1 MRDVVIVG
9 GGAAG
14 VNAAVIAASSGCRV
28 TLVDSGPQPGGQYY
42 RGSPAG
48 SPSPTGG
55 PTGRFADMCDRLAA
69 LEGSGQ
75 VELLFDHYAYA
86 LERADA
92 GFTLRVRGDDRHRS
106 DLTEIRARAVV
117 IATGAFDRQLPF
129 PGWDLPGVMS
139 GGAAQALIKGS
150 GVLPG
155 KRIAVAGT
163 GPFLLAVAS
172 TILNAGAD
180 LAAVIEANDPIAIT
194 RRVRSTL
201 PVIGKSGELAG
212 YLATLARHRVPY
224 LRRHRVTRA
233 HGSDRLEAITV
244 SRVDADW
251 HTLPGTERDI
261 EVDTLAI
268 GYGFTAQTDLLGA
281 ARFVRGADGGIA
293 VAVDDRQE
301 TSVRGLFAAGET
313 TGVGGVDLAAY
324 EGLLAGAAAAEHC
337 GKTPA
342 LSAAAETQARRRVRD
357 LRKFADSLHATFP
370 VREGWRADVDGATL
384 VCRCEEVA
392 AQQVRDAVDMGA
404 TDARAVKLITRAG
417 MGWCQGRV
425 CGPIVDRLCGFDDLA
440 SLVGAATRPVAAPVP
455 LGALAEQR
463 VEG

>member
-1 MRDVVIVG
+1 MRDVVVVG

-42 RGSPAG
+42 RG
-48 SPSPTGG
+48 G
-55 PTGRFADMCDRLAA
+55 PTGRFAEMCDRLAA
-69 LEGSGQ
+69 LKASGRA
-75 VELLFDHYAYA
+75 ELLFGHYAYA
-86 LERADA
+86 LESTDD
-92 GFTLRVRGDDRHRS
+92 GFRVRVRGDDRHRADIS
-106 DLTEIRARAVV
+106 AIHARAAV

-129 PGWDLPGVMS
+129 PGWTLPGVMS
-139 GGAAQALIKGS
+139 GGAAQALVKGS

-155 KRIAVAGT
+155 QRIAIAGT
-163 GPFLLAVAS
+163 GPFLLAVAA
-172 TILNAGAD
+172 TVLDAGGEVV
-180 LAAVIEANDPIAIT
+180 AVIEANDPIAIT

-233 HGSDRLEAITV
+233 HGSDRLESITV
-244 SRVDADW
+244 SKVDADW
-251 HTLPGTERDI
+251 RTVPGTERKI
-261 EVDTLAI
+261 EIDALAI

-281 ARFVRGADGGIA
+281 ARFVRGADDGIA

-337 GKTPA
+337 GMAPA
-342 LSAAAETQARRRVRD
+342 LTAKAETQARRRVRD
-357 LRKFADSLHATFP
+357 LRRFAETLHATFP
-370 VREGWRADVDGATL
+370 VREGWRDDVDDETL
-384 VCRCEEVA
+384 VCRCEEVS
-392 AQQVRDAVDMGA
+392 AQQVRDAVQMGA
-404 TDARAVKLITRAG
+404 TDARSVKLITRAG

-425 CGPIVDRLCGFDDLA
+425 CGPIVDGLCGFDDLA

-455 LGALAEQR
+455 LGALAGQQ

>member
-1 MRDVVIVG
+1 MRDVVVVG

-28 TLVDSGPQPGGQYY
+28 TLIDSGPDPGGQYY
-42 RGSPAG
+42 RG
-48 SPSPTGG
+48 G
-55 PTGRFADMCDRLAA
+55 PTGRFAEMCARLA
-69 LEGSGQ
+69 
-75 VELLFDHYAYA
+75 ELRQTGAANTLFAHSAYA
-86 LERADA
+86 LERTDA
-92 GFTLRVRGDDRHRS
+92 GFRIRFRGDDRHRG
-106 DLTEIRARAVV
+106 DIGVTDARAVV

-129 PGWDLPGVMS
+129 PGWTLPGVMS
-139 GGAAQALIKGS
+139 GGAAQALVKGS

-155 KRIAVAGT
+155 QRIAIAGT
-163 GPFLLAVAS
+163 GPFLLAVAA
-172 TILNAGAD
+172 TVLDAGGD
-180 LAAVIEANDPIAIT
+180 VVAVIEANDPTAIT

-233 HGSDRLEAITV
+233 CGTDRLESITL
-244 SRVDADW
+244 SKVDADW
-251 HTLPGTERDI
+251 RVVPQTEREI
-261 EVDTLAI
+261 EIDTLAI
-268 GYGFTAQTDLLGA
+268 GYGFTAQTDLLGS

-337 GKTPA
+337 GMTPA
-342 LSAAAETQARRRVRD
+342 LSAKAETQARRRVRD
-357 LRKFADSLHATFP
+357 LRQFADALHATFP
-370 VREGWRADVDGATL
+370 VREGWRDSVDDATL
-384 VCRCEEVA
+384 VCRCEEVS
-392 AQQVRDAVDMGA
+392 AQQVRDAVTMGA
-404 TDARAVKLITRAG
+404 TDARSVKLITRAG

-425 CGPIVDRLCGFDDLA
+425 CGPIVDGLCGFDDLA

-455 LGALAEQR
+455 LGALARQAM
-463 VEG
+463 EG

>member
-28 TLVDSGPQPGGQYY
+28 ALVDSGPEPGGQYY
-42 RGSPAG
+42 RG
-48 SPSPTGG
+48 G
-55 PTGRFADMCDRLAA
+55 PTGRFAEMCDRLAA
-69 LEGSGQ
+69 LEVSGR

-86 LERADA
+86 LESTND
-92 GFTLRVRGDDRHRS
+92 GFRVRVRGDDRHRG
-106 DLTEIRARAVV
+106 DIQVLDAHAVV
-117 IATGAFDRQLPF
+117 VATGAFDRQLPF
-129 PGWDLPGVMS
+129 PGWALPGVMS
-139 GGAAQALIKGS
+139 GGAAQALVKGS

-155 KRIAVAGT
+155 QRIAIAGT
-163 GPFLLAVAS
+163 GPFLLAVAA
-172 TILNAGAD
+172 TVLDAGGNV
-180 LAAVIEANDPIAIT
+180 AAVIEANDPISIA

-201 PVIGKSGELAG
+201 PVISKSGELAG

-233 HGSDRLEAITV
+233 HGADHLESLTL
-244 SRVDADW
+244 SKVDADW
-251 HTLPGTERDI
+251 CALPGTEREI
-261 EVDTLAI
+261 EIDALAI
-268 GYGFTAQTDLLGA
+268 GYGFTAQTDVLGA
-281 ARFVRGADGGIA
+281 ARFARGADGGIA

-337 GKTPA
+337 GMAPA
-342 LSAAAETQARRRVRD
+342 LTARAETQARRRVGD
-357 LRKFADSLHATFP
+357 LRRFADTLHATFP
-370 VREGWRADVDGATL
+370 VREGWRDDVDNATL
-384 VCRCEEVA
+384 VCRCEEVS
-392 AQQVRDAVDMGA
+392 AQQVRDAVRMGA
-404 TDARAVKLITRAG
+404 TDARSVKLITRAG

-425 CGPIVDRLCGFDDLA
+425 CGPIVDGLCGFDDLA

-455 LGALAEQR
+455 LGALAGQQ

>member
-1 MRDVVIVG
+1 MRDVVVVG

-42 RGSPAG
+42 RGG
-48 SPSPTGG
+48 PS
-55 PTGRFADMCDRLAA
+55 GRFAEMCDRLAA
-69 LEGSGQ
+69 LKASGR
-75 VELLFDHYAYA
+75 VELIFDHYAYA
-86 LERADA
+86 LESTAD
-92 GFTLRVRGDDRHRS
+92 GFLVRVRGDDRHRTDIS
-106 DLTEIRARAVV
+106 AIHARAAV

-129 PGWDLPGVMS
+129 PGWTLPGVMS
-139 GGAAQALIKGS
+139 GGAAQALVKGS

-155 KRIAVAGT
+155 QRIAIAGT
-163 GPFLLAVAS
+163 GPFLLAVAA
-172 TILNAGAD
+172 TVLDAGGD
-180 LAAVIEANDPIAIT
+180 VVAVIEANDPIAIT

-201 PVIGKSGELAG
+201 PVIGKSGELVG

-233 HGSDRLEAITV
+233 HGSERLESITV
-244 SRVDADW
+244 SKIDAEW
-251 HTLPGTERDI
+251 RTLPGTEREI
-261 EVDTLAI
+261 EIDALAI

-281 ARFVRGADGGIA
+281 ARFVRGADDGIA
-293 VAVDDRQE
+293 VSVDDRQE

-324 EGLLAGAAAAEHC
+324 EGLIAGAAAAEHC
-337 GKTPA
+337 GMVPA
-342 LSAAAETQARRRVRD
+342 LTAKAETQARRHVRD
-357 LRKFADSLHATFP
+357 LRRFAETLHATFP
-370 VREGWRADVDGATL
+370 VREGWRNDVDDATL
-384 VCRCEEVA
+384 VCRCEEVSA
-392 AQQVRDAVDMGA
+392 RQVRDAVQMGA
-404 TDARAVKLITRAG
+404 TDARSVKLITRAG

-425 CGPIVDRLCGFDDLA
+425 CGPIVDGLCGFDDLA

-455 LGALAEQR
+455 LGALAGQQ